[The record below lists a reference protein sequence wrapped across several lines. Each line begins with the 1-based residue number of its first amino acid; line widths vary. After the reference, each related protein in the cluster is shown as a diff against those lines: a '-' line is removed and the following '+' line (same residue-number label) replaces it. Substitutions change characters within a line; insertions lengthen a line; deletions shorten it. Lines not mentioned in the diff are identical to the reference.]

1 MRKLIFIVFLFIST
15 SVFAQE
21 KCGELL
27 EGLGLCKN
35 TELIIPDIL
44 NNEPEPNKRIFANC
58 IIARVK
64 ANMNTAAVGDIRRAC
79 REKAKDPSIIDWI
92 RYGW

>member
-1 MRKLIFIVFLFIST
+1 M
-15 SVFAQE
+15 SVLAQE

-44 NNEPEPNKRIFANC
+44 KKEPEPNKRLFANC
-58 IIARVK
+58 LIARVK
-64 ANMNTAAVGDIRRAC
+64 PNMTVNAVNNIRYAC
-79 REKAKDPSIIDWI
+79 REKAKDPSIWDWI

>member
-1 MRKLIFIVFLFIST
+1 MKKLVFILFLFFST

-44 NNEPEPNKRIFANC
+44 KKEPEPNKRIFANC

-64 ANMNTAAVGDIRRAC
+64 PNMTNAAVGDIRRAC
-79 REKAKDPSIIDWI
+79 KEKAKDPSIIDWI